1 MMNCVYMLVNLCLY
15 DVIYVFRVCFL
26 DDVIIIE
33 LIGIIIVVFLSM
45 LSDMFMLELYF
56 NFRRICG

>member
-33 LIGIIIVVFLSM
+33 LIGIISSIFKYVKWYVYVRVVF
-45 LSDMFMLELYF
+45 
-56 NFRRICG
+56 

>member
-1 MMNCVYMLVNLCLY
+1 MNCVYMLVNLCLY

-33 LIGIIIVVFLSM
+33 LIGIISSILCM

>member
-15 DVIYVFRVCFL
+15 DVIYVFRVCFF
-26 DDVIIIE
+26 DDIIIIE
-33 LIGIIIVVFLSM
+33 LIGIISSILCM

>member
-15 DVIYVFRVCFL
+15 DVIYVLRVCFF

-33 LIGIIIVVFLSM
+33 LIGIISSILCM